1 MLMTHLHVNALVATP
16 GVVTLGPL
24 LGTDWPLLVLAL
36 IHILAAVAI
45 GGQLVAP
52 RAGAGV
58 ASRLVAALALAPR
71 ILQDVITVCLTTN
84 LVTP

>member
-1 MLMTHLHVNALVATP
+1 MTHLHVNTLVSTP

-24 LGTDWPLLVLAL
+24 LRTDRPLLVLAL

-45 GGQLVAP
+45 GGQLVALG
-52 RAGAGV
+52 AGAGV

-71 ILQDVITVCLTTN
+71 ILQDVITVCSTMS

>member
-16 GVVTLGPL
+16 SVVTLGPL

-52 RAGAGV
+52 GAGAGV
-58 ASRLVAALALAPR
+58 ASRLVAALTLAPR
-71 ILQDVITVCLTTN
+71 ILQDV
-84 LVTP
+84 